1 MARDTQTGQV
11 AENMLIPA
19 LKKGGYNASAQ
30 YFVGQKLNGRRH
42 IVDYMVDK
50 DGLRILVSK
59 KWQQSGGTAEEKVP
73 YEVICLM
80 NACKKG
86 YNRAF
91 LVLGGTDADSERG
104 LTGWTLRKFY
114 VDGGLSEFI
123 DYKKLVQIV
132 TLEQF
137 VSLANQGKL

>member
-1 MARDTQTGQV
+1 MPRDTQTGQV
-11 AENMLIPA
+11 AENMLLPA
-19 LKKGGYNASAQ
+19 LKKGGYAALSQ
-30 YFVGQKLNGRRH
+30 YCVGEKLNGRKH
-42 IVDYMVDK
+42 IVDYLVEK
-50 DGLRILVSK
+50 DGQRVLVSK

-80 NACKKG
+80 NACKNG

-91 LVLGGTDADSERG
+91 LVLGGTDADSEKG
-104 LTGWTLRKFY
+104 TTGWTLRQFY

-123 DYKKLVQIV
+123 NYKSVVRIV